1 MTNPHPQPPLR
12 RPRRPRRGMTL
23 VEVMVALTLL
33 ATVLLSLGAFGVRL
47 ARLTTNGRAM
57 GTAQQLASDRIEAVK
72 GAPKYDQIET
82 LYQGTEATVSG
93 FPGFKRQTVVTH
105 IGGTSKDS
113 IDYRVVTVIVST
125 RRLATPVRKTTIIAP
140 Y

>member
-1 MTNPHPQPPLR
+1 MTTPHTQAPLR
-12 RPRRPRRGMTL
+12 RSRRGMTL

-72 GAPKYDQIET
+72 GAPKYSQIEA
-82 LYQGTEATVSG
+82 LFQATEATVSG
-93 FPGFKRQTVVTH
+93 YPGFKRQTVVTH
-105 IGGTSKDS
+105 VGGTASDT
-113 IDYRVVTVIVST
+113 IDYRVVTVIVSAK
-125 RRLATPVRKTTIIAP
+125 RLAAPIRKTTIIAP

>member
-1 MTNPHPQPPLR
+1 MTYTHPKPPRR
-12 RPRRPRRGMTL
+12 RPRHGMTL

-72 GAPKYDQIET
+72 GAPKYSQIET
-82 LYQGTEATVSG
+82 LFQATEASVSG
-93 FPGFKRQTVVTH
+93 YPGFKRQTVVTH
-105 IGGTSKDS
+105 VGGTATDT
-113 IDYRVVTVIVST
+113 IDYRVVTVIVT
-125 RRLATPVRKTTIIAP
+125 GKRLAAPIRKTTIIAP

>member
-1 MTNPHPQPPLR
+1 MSHVPHPQPPVL
-12 RPRRPRRGMTL
+12 RPRRGMTL

-57 GTAQQLASDRIEAVK
+57 GTAQQLAADRLEAVK
-72 GAPKYDQIET
+72 GAPKYGQIES
-82 LYQGTEATVSG
+82 LFQATEATVPG
-93 FPGFKRQTVVTH
+93 YPGFKRQTVVTH
-105 IGGTSKDS
+105 VGGTASDT
-113 IDYRVVTVIVST
+113 IDYRVVTVIVT
-125 RRLATPVRKTTIIAP
+125 AKRLTTPVRKTTIIAP